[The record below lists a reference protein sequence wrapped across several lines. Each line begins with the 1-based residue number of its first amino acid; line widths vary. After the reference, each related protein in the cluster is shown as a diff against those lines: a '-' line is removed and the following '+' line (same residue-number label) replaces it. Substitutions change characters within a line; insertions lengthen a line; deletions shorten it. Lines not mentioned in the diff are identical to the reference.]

1 MVTRNFILTEKGCKA
16 GYSIYGIFREVDRIV
31 CATEY
36 DIYGQSSL
44 YANSYFKDHRLV
56 GVSIS
61 ADNEKQIEDFVDY
74 EVKQGYLKED

>member
-1 MVTRNFILTEKGCKA
+1 MITKNFILTDKGRNA
-16 GYSIYGIFREVDRIV
+16 GYTIYGILREVDRIV

-44 YANSYFKDHRLV
+44 YANSYFKGNCLV

-61 ADNEKQIEDFVDY
+61 ADDERQIDAFVKY
-74 EVKQGYLKED
+74 MVKQEYLKED

>member
-1 MVTRNFILTEKGCKA
+1 MITKHFILTDKGRKA
-16 GYSIYGIFREVDRIV
+16 GYTIDSIIREVDHIV

-44 YANSYFKDHRLV
+44 YANSYFKDNCLV

-61 ADNEKQIEDFVDY
+61 ADDEREIDAFVKHMAKH
-74 EVKQGYLKED
+74 EYLKED

>member
-1 MVTRNFILTEKGCKA
+1 MITKNFFLTDKGRKA
-16 GYSIYGIFREVDRIV
+16 GYTIDSIFREVDHIV

-44 YANSYFKDHRLV
+44 YANSYFKDNSLV

-61 ADNEKQIEDFVDY
+61 ADDEREIDAFVKHM
-74 EVKQGYLKED
+74 VKHEYLKED

>member
-1 MVTRNFILTEKGCKA
+1 MVTKNFILTDKGRKA
-16 GYSIYGIFREVDRIV
+16 GYTIDSIIREVDRIV

-44 YANSYFKDHRLV
+44 YANSYFKNICRV

-61 ADNEKQIEDFVDY
+61 ADDEQEIDAFVKY
-74 EVKQGYLKED
+74 MVKQEYLKED